1 MAYLKQKDYLYTKND
16 PKASKEDTLSLLDQ
30 VTEQNELLENIKKEF
45 PLNEDLNI
53 GGTKIAINVFN
64 EIDNKKYDYN
74 LSLNNLINLDFKRVA
89 TGNNNYRLVFS
100 VVSEKDNKILIP
112 NVETIYDA
120 KKKLLDLLLEINK
133 FSDFMLKND
142 KRKELVNELTNLSK
156 DEDINNKIFNFRFI
170 SSKDADTEH
179 EFLRSVVTQNRYKTY
194 DNPIILYISLILIHN
209 LSKNTNKDFYLDSMH
224 VSDSTLDASFLEKS
238 GVQIGKGIIVTT
250 GLIISNSELG
260 DGAAKF
266 NAVYKVENTDGKK
279 VTVIRDEL
287 ATINHGNNPD
297 TIKEKLKKL
306 ENLEQNRK
314 DTILAVKEIKWSKK
328 IKRDD
333 VLKLMALISHV
344 RNVPSRLKDSMKKSI
359 DKIDLTKQAYNVIE
373 IFDKLDGFLE
383 EEDPDITLILESKFN
398 EWLTKF

>member
-1 MAYLKQKDYLYTKND
+1 MAYLNKKDYLYTDND
-16 PKASKEDTLSLLDQ
+16 PQASKEDTLSLLDR
-30 VTEQNELLENIKKEF
+30 VTEQNELLKNIKKEF

-53 GGTKIAINVFN
+53 GGTKLAINVFN

-74 LSLNNLINLDFKRVA
+74 LSLNNLENLDFKRVA

-100 VVSEKDNKILIP
+100 VVSEEDKKTLIP

-142 KRKELVNELTNLSK
+142 KRKELVDELTSLSK
-156 DEDINNKIFNFRFI
+156 DKDINNKSFNFRFI
-170 SSKDADTEH
+170 SSKDGDN

-209 LSKNTNKDFYLDSMH
+209 LSKATKTDFYLDNMH
-224 VSDSTLDASFLEKS
+224 VSDSTLNASFLEKS
-238 GVQIGKGIIVTT
+238 GMEIDKGIIVTT
-250 GLIISNSELG
+250 GLMVSNSELG

-266 NAVYKVENTDGKK
+266 NAVYKVENTYGKK

-297 TIKEKLKKL
+297 TIKEKLNKL
-306 ENLEQNRK
+306 GNLEQNRK
-314 DTILAVKEIKWSKK
+314 DTILAVKEIKWDKK
-328 IKRDD
+328 ITRDD
-333 VLKLMALISHV
+333 VLKLMASISHI
-344 RNVPSRLKDSMKKSI
+344 RNVPSKLKDLMKTSI
-359 DKIDLTKQAYNVIE
+359 DQIDLTKQAYNVLE

-383 EEDPDITLILESKFN
+383 EENPDISLILESKFN
-398 EWLTKF
+398 KWLTKF

>member
-1 MAYLKQKDYLYTKND
+1 MAYLDKKDYLYTEND
-16 PKASKEDTLSLLDQ
+16 PQASKEDTLSLLDR
-30 VTEQNELLENIKKEF
+30 VTEQNELLKNIKKEF

-53 GGTKIAINVFN
+53 GGTKLAINVFN

-74 LSLNNLINLDFKRVA
+74 LSLNNLENLDFKRVA

-100 VVSEKDNKILIP
+100 VVSEEDKKTLIP

-142 KRKELVNELTNLSK
+142 KRKELVDELTNLSK
-156 DEDINNKIFNFRFI
+156 DKDINNKIFNFRFI
-170 SSKDADTEH
+170 SSKDGDN

-209 LSKNTNKDFYLDSMH
+209 LSKATKTDFYLDNMH
-224 VSDSTLDASFLEKS
+224 VSDSTLNASFLEKS
-238 GVQIGKGIIVTT
+238 GMKIDKGIIVTT
-250 GLIISNSELG
+250 GLIVSNSELG

-306 ENLEQNRK
+306 GNLEQDRK

-328 IKRDD
+328 ITRDD
-333 VLKLMALISHV
+333 VLKLMASISHV
-344 RNVPSRLKDSMKKSI
+344 RNVPSKLKDSMKTSI
-359 DKIDLTKQAYNVIE
+359 DQIDLTKQAYNVLE

-383 EEDPDITLILESKFN
+383 KEDPDIALILESKFN
-398 EWLTKF
+398 KWLTKF